1 MFSVNGRKIELPIFM
16 PVATKLSAKL
26 ISLQE
31 IERTGFSTVICN
43 SFLLY
48 LDPGLEL
55 IKKAGGMR
63 KFTNTDLSFFSDSGG
78 FQMISDVFLHEISEK
93 GLKLRSPYDKKI
105 HLITPEKSMEI
116 QAVLGSDVVMC
127 LDYMPRYGDKKK
139 DVERS
144 VELTY
149 QWAKRCKESY
159 TGDGKLFGIIQGG
172 TFENL
177 RERSAELISKLDFDG
192 FAIGGLGIGEG
203 RDKMFDA
210 VENVIKLLPKD
221 KPIYLMGIGSPED
234 VKRAMKLGVDIFD
247 SAYPTRVGR
256 HGLVFTQGGGLEL
269 DKKIFRNDFSK
280 IDDKCGCE
288 TCKNFSRA
296 YLHHLIKIKEP
307 LAKRLMSM
315 HNLFFMKKLVDVE
328 KNKI

>member
-1 MFSVNGRKIELPIFM
+1 MFSANGRKFELPLFM

-31 IERTGFSTVICN
+31 IEKMGFSTVICN

-55 IKKAGGMR
+55 IKKADGLRG
-63 KFTNTDLSFFSDSGG
+63 FTKTNLNFFSDSGG
-78 FQMISDVFLHEISEK
+78 FQMISDVFLEGISKK
-93 GLKLRSPYDKKI
+93 GLKLRSPYDKRI

-116 QAVLGSDVVMC
+116 QSLLGSDVVMC

-139 DVERS
+139 DIDRS
-144 VELTY
+144 VELTF

-159 TGDGKLFGIIQGG
+159 TGNGKLFGIIQGG
-172 TFENL
+172 VYDDL
-177 RERSAELISKLDFDG
+177 REKSAELITSLDFDG
-192 FAIGGLGIGEG
+192 YAIGGLGIGENK
-203 RDKMFDA
+203 DEMFD
-210 VENVIKLLPKD
+210 VVGNTIKLLPKN
-221 KPIYLMGIGSPED
+221 KPKYLMGIGSPED
-234 VKRAMKLGVDIFD
+234 VKRSLKLGIDIFD

-256 HGLVFTQGGGLEL
+256 HGLVFTSNGNFELE
-269 DKKIFRNDFSK
+269 KNKFRNDFNP

-288 TCKNFSRA
+288 TCRNFSRA
-296 YLHHLIKIKEP
+296 YLFHLIKIKEP

-315 HNLFFMKKLVDVE
+315 HNLYHMKKIVKE
-328 KNKI
+328 EN

>member
-1 MFSVNGRKIELPIFM
+1 MFSVNGRKFELPMFM

-31 IERTGFSTVICN
+31 IERMGFSTVICN

-55 IKKAGGMR
+55 IKKAGGLR
-63 KFTNTDLSFFSDSGG
+63 EFTNTNLNFFSDSGG
-78 FQMISDVFLHEISEK
+78 FQMISDVFLYEISEK
-93 GLKLRSPYDKKI
+93 GLKLRSPYDKKV

-116 QAVLGSDVVMC
+116 QTGLGSDVVMC

-149 QWAKRCKESY
+149 QWAKRCKNSY
-159 TGDGKLFGIIQGG
+159 KGKGKIFGIIQGG
-172 TFENL
+172 IYKDL
-177 RERSAELISKLDFDG
+177 REKSAKLITSLDFDG
-192 FAIGGLGIGEG
+192 YAIGGLGIGEN
-203 RDKMFDA
+203 KEEMFDA
-210 VENVIKLLPKD
+210 VEDVIKFLPKN
-221 KPIYLMGIGSPED
+221 KPIYLMGIGSPDD
-234 VKRAMKLGVDIFD
+234 VKRAVKLGVDIFD

-256 HGLVFTQGGGLEL
+256 HCLVFTKDGNLEL

-280 IDDKCGCE
+280 IYDECGCD
-288 TCKNFSRA
+288 TCRNFSRA
-296 YLHHLIKIKEP
+296 YIHHLIKIKEP

-315 HNLFFMKKLVDVE
+315 HNLFFIRNLIE
-328 KNKI
+328 

>member
-1 MFSVNGRKIELPIFM
+1 MFSVNGRRFELPFFM

-26 ISLQE
+26 ISLHE
-31 IERTGFSTVICN
+31 IEKMGFSTVICN

-55 IKKAGGMR
+55 IEKAGGLR
-63 KFTNTDLSFFSDSGG
+63 GFTKTNLNFFSDSGG
-78 FQMISDVFLHEISEK
+78 FQMISDEFLVEISKK

-116 QAVLGSDVVMC
+116 QSRLNADVVMC

-139 DVERS
+139 DIERS

-149 QWAKRCKESY
+149 EWAKRCKESY

-210 VENVIKLLPKD
+210 VENVIKLLPK
-221 KPIYLMGIGSPED
+221 
-234 VKRAMKLGVDIFD
+234 
-247 SAYPTRVGR
+247 
-256 HGLVFTQGGGLEL
+256 
-269 DKKIFRNDFSK
+269 
-280 IDDKCGCE
+280 
-288 TCKNFSRA
+288 
-296 YLHHLIKIKEP
+296 
-307 LAKRLMSM
+307 
-315 HNLFFMKKLVDVE
+315 
-328 KNKI
+328 